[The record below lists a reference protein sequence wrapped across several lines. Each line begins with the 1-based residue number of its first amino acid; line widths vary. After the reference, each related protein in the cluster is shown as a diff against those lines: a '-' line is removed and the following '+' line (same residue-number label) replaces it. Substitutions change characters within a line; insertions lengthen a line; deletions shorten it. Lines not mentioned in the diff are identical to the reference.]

1 MITMEEILN
10 EQEHLEHWGILGMKW
25 GIRRYQNPDG
35 SLTAAG
41 RARYERQERKKQAVM
56 QSGNAKKVL
65 KYQKKLTDEEFDKA
79 MIRVAKSEQLKKFSN
94 AERDAKRAEK
104 DAKQSAKDAKK
115 LEKDKLKLSEQ
126 EIKNAQNVVKDN
138 SGLTLAKI
146 GGVLTAVSAVAA
158 PIIKL
163 WKDYKSI
170 GTMVSD
176 LTGAKLPGI
185 GGNTLFGKKDDKDDK
200 DGDKKGPK
208 PEPKSEKTSDKAKES
223 TFKSAKDTFDSFRK
237 TSTSSDTFK
246 ETVSS
251 GVSVEGEGRSR
262 DSGFFRD
269 VSDIFDTDWSDIRS
283 TPVSEVYSI
292 VPAGDKWWL
301 K

>member
-79 MIRVAKSEQLKKFSN
+79 MIRVAKSEQLKKVSN

-126 EIKNAQNVVKDN
+126 QIKNAQNVVKDN
-138 SGLTLAKI
+138 GGLTLAKI
-146 GGVLTAVSAVAA
+146 GGVLATASAVAA

-163 WKDYKSI
+163 WKDYKNI
-170 GTMVSD
+170 GSMLSD
-176 LTGAKLPGI
+176 LTGVDLPGI
-185 GGNTLFGKKDDKDDK
+185 GGNTLFSKKDDK
-200 DGDKKGPK
+200 DGDKKDTGDKPKDKPK
-208 PEPKSEKTSDKAKES
+208 PKNEPKPVKEVS
-223 TFKSAKDTFDSFRK
+223 ITEVMDSI
-237 TSTSSDTFK
+237 DTFK
-246 ETVSS
+246 KKYGRVEPKTVLEYADIDPAILEKSAAQLTKQAYSS
-251 GVSVEGEGRSR
+251 GTTWGPIEDLLEG
-262 DSGFFRD
+262 
-269 VSDIFDTDWSDIRS
+269 W
-283 TPVSEVYSI
+283 
-292 VPAGDKWWL
+292 
-301 K
+301 